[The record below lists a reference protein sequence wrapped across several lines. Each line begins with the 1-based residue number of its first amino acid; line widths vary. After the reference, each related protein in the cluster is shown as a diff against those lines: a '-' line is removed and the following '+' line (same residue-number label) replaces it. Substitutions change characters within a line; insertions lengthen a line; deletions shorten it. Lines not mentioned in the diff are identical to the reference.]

1 MKNDYFNT
9 FEPHDFD
16 ISEDMELNMELQT
29 IFVPM
34 EPWFDPDKKF
44 GIHVSND
51 DNAWVNLF
59 ADYNPVTGELHVYY
73 NIDTYQNA
81 YEREYIPTDEESELF
96 VNRIEQACMKQN
108 HMNCREFYIREY
120 VEYYADSLKLVCE
133 EKGQG
138 IQIRNTADDFILY
151 YSDDAKD
158 KRFIGDEIELANY
171 GDGEC
176 YSIEDVDRYEV
187 IYSTDVPEQELTEF
201 KAREIDKDTFWQ
213 MIDESR
219 EMCGKFSEKIAGI
232 LQKKLESCSLE
243 NVKRFC
249 GIYYLYRKVAD
260 KDGIADI
267 ANTMNNGMLTDD
279 EFIDFRAWLIAQG
292 KDTYFEA
299 MKSPEI
305 LAEKS
310 EATID
315 GYYYFESFGY
325 VGMNAVEKLTGDF
338 MQAFTELPENKKK
351 EILSEIE
358 YGEYTSGKMTPEEIA
373 QEFPKFAKKYIEPD
387 FDLAPEND
395 LGQTMS

>member
-9 FEPHDFD
+9 FESGD
-16 ISEDMELNMELQT
+16 IEIREDIELDIEHSNLFVVMEE
-29 IFVPM
+29 
-34 EPWFDPDKKF
+34 WFDVDKKF
-44 GIHVSND
+44 GINVND
-51 DNAWVNLF
+51 KDGVWVNIYANYHPF
-59 ADYNPVTGELHVYY
+59 KKEIRMFYD
-73 NIDTYQNA
+73 IDTEKGV
-81 YEREYIPTDEESELF
+81 YEREYIPTDDEKELL
-96 VNRIEQACMKQN
+96 VQKIEQVCEQQTKMSCK
-108 HMNCREFYIREY
+108 EFYIREY
-120 VEYYADSLKLVCE
+120 AENYSDDLKLICE

-151 YSDDAKD
+151 YSNDAND
-158 KRFIGDEIELANY
+158 KHFIGHEIELANY
-171 GDGEC
+171 GDGKC
-176 YSIEDVDRYEV
+176 YSLEDVDRYEV

-201 KAREIDKDTFWQ
+201 EAREIDKDTFWQ

-219 EMCGKFSEKIAGI
+219 EMCGKFSKKMAGI

-249 GIYYLYRKVAD
+249 GIYNLYHKAAD

-279 EFIDFRAWLIAQG
+279 GFIDFRAWLIAQG

-310 EATID
+310 ENTLD
-315 GYYYFESFGY
+315 GYYYFETFGY
-325 VGMNAVEKLTGDF
+325 AGMKAVEKLTGDYK
-338 MQAFTELPENKKK
+338 QAFTELPENEQK

-358 YGEYTSGKMTPEEIA
+358 YGEYISGKMTVLQIEK
-373 QEFPKFAKKYIEPD
+373 EFPEFTKKYIEPD
-387 FDLAPEND
+387 FDLASENNF
-395 LGQTMS
+395 GQTMS